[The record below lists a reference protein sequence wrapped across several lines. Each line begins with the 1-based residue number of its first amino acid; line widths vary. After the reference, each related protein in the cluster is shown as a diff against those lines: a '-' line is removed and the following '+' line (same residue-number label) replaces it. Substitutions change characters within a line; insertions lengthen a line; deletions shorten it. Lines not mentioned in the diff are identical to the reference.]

1 MFKLHSPYP
10 MSGDQPR
17 AVDLLEEGIN
27 SGVKASTLLGVTG
40 CGKTFTMANLI
51 ARLNRPALVISHNKT
66 LAAQL
71 TAEFREF
78 FPENL
83 VEYFVSYYDYYQPE
97 AYIPQSDTY
106 IEKDSSINDEID
118 RLRHAATQAVMERRD
133 VIVVASVS
141 CIYGLGTPE
150 EYRKAILVFRRGENH
165 SREEILSRL
174 VDMRFERNRMALT
187 RGQFRLLGDTLEIY
201 PADEEKVVRL
211 KFFDETL
218 EEIEIIDPLSHQVL
232 QKPSRWVVYPA
243 VHFVTSPERLT
254 GALHN
259 IELEL
264 SDRLQYFK
272 TQGKLVEAQR
282 LEQKTN
288 YDLEL
293 IRELGFVKG
302 IENYSRHLT
311 YRQEG
316 EPPYTL
322 LDYFPPDFLVFIDE
336 SHVTLPQLRA
346 MRVQDKARKKSL
358 VDYGFRLPSAYDN
371 RPLGFEEFLER
382 VNQVVYVS
390 ATPGAFELEKSGVIA
405 EQIIRPTGLIDPEV
419 EIRPVENQVEDLIE
433 EIKKRAEKKE
443 RSLVTTLTKKMSEA
457 LADYLTR
464 AGVKVRYLHS
474 EIDTLDRVEILRD
487 LRLGEFDCLVGIN
500 LLREGLDLPEVS
512 LVGILDADKVGF
524 LRSATSL
531 IQTMGRAARNLQGKV
546 ILYADRMT
554 PAITQAVEETRRR
567 REIQMAYNVEHN
579 ITPQSVQKAVKD
591 ILEGLREKEPAE
603 YAKIKD
609 KDKLS
614 LPALQRLLKD
624 FDIAMRAAAKNL
636 EFEKAAALRDE
647 MFSLK
652 KEIMTRKDDTPL
664 VFREE
669 IPLIEKKVKGK

>member
-1 MFKLHSPYP
+1 

-17 AVDLLEEGIN
+17 AVELLKQGITA
-27 SGVKASTLLGVTG
+27 GEKYSTLLGVTG

-51 ARLNRPALVISHNKT
+51 AKLNRPALVISHNKT

-71 TAEFREF
+71 TSEFREF

-97 AYIPQSDTY
+97 AYIPQSDIY

-150 EYRKAILVFRRGENH
+150 EYRKAILVFRQHEEA

-174 VDMRFERNRMALT
+174 VEMRFERSRITLT

-201 PADEEKVVRL
+201 PADEEKLVRL
-211 KFFDETL
+211 RFYDERL
-218 EEIEIIDPLSHQVL
+218 EEIEVIDPISHRVL
-232 QKPSRWVVYPA
+232 QRPSRYVVYPA
-243 VHFVTSPERLT
+243 VHFVTSPEKLAFALKDIEEELRERL
-254 GALHN
+254 
-259 IELEL
+259 
-264 SDRLQYFK
+264 DYFQS
-272 TQGKLVEAQR
+272 QGKLLEAQR
-282 LEQKTN
+282 LESKTN

-311 YRQEG
+311 GRHAG
-316 EPPYTL
+316 DPPYTL
-322 LDYFPPDFLVFIDE
+322 LDYFPEDFLVVIDE
-336 SHVTLPQLRA
+336 SHVTIPQLRA
-346 MRVQDKARKKSL
+346 MRVQDQARKKSL
-358 VDYGFRLPSAYDN
+358 VDFGFRLPSAYDN
-371 RPLGFEEFLER
+371 RPLSFDEFLSR

-390 ATPGAFELEKSGVIA
+390 ATPGPFELENSGVVA
-405 EQIIRPTGLIDPEV
+405 EQIIRPTGLVDPEV
-419 EIRPVENQVEDLIE
+419 EIRPVDNQVEDLIA

-443 RSLVTTLTKKMSEA
+443 RSLVTTLTKKMSED
-457 LADYLTR
+457 LADYLAR

-474 EIDTLDRVEILRD
+474 EVDTLDRIEILRD

-546 ILYADRMT
+546 ILYADRIT
-554 PAITQAVEETRRR
+554 PAIEQAVGETQRRR
-567 REIQMAYNVEHN
+567 VIQTAYNVEHN
-579 ITPQSVQKAVKD
+579 ITPQSVHKSVKD
-591 ILEGLREKEPAE
+591 ILEGLRQKEPQE
-603 YAKIKD
+603 YARIKD
-609 KDKLS
+609 KDQLS
-614 LPALQRLLKD
+614 LPSLQRLFKD
-624 FDIAMRAAAKNL
+624 FDQAMKDAAKSL

-647 MFSLK
+647 LFALK
-652 KEIMTRKDDTPL
+652 KEIMSRKEDAPL
-664 VFREE
+664 LYREE
-669 IPLIEKKVKGK
+669 VPVKEKKVKFPPRS

>member
-1 MFKLHSPYP
+1 

-27 SGVKASTLLGVTG
+27 SGAKASTLLGVTG

-419 EIRPVENQVEDLIE
+419 EIRPVGNQVEDLIG